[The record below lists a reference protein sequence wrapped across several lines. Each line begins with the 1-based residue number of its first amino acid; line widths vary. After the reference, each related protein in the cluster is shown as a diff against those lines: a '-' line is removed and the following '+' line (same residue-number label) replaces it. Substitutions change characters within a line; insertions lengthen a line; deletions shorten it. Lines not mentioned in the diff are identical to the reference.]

1 MQTAIIRE
9 ENRSEPTSPTAI
21 NVRAPILLAGEIEI
35 AAAPELVWDVLT
47 AIDDWP
53 SWNSDVRAATLEG
66 ELAEGSIFRW
76 RSGTS
81 LTSTITH
88 VEPPRLIRWTGTSM
102 GLSAVHVYELELREG
117 KTLVRTE
124 ESAEAERLA
133 TRPRPVEVDNS
144 ARARD
149 GERLDPNDTPTRR

>member
-1 MQTAIIRE
+1 MQTALIQE
-9 ENRSEPTSPTAI
+9 EHLSESTLPTAI

-66 ELAEGSIFRW
+66 DLAEGSIFRW
-76 RSGTS
+76 RSGTP

-88 VEPPRLIRWTGTSM
+88 VEPPRMISWTGTSM
-102 GLSAVHVYELELREG
+102 GLSAVHVYMLELREG
-117 KTLVRTE
+117 KTFVRTLR
-124 ESAEAERLA
+124 SPSRGF
-133 TRPRPVEVDNS
+133 S
-144 ARARD
+144 
-149 GERLDPNDTPTRR
+149 PTS